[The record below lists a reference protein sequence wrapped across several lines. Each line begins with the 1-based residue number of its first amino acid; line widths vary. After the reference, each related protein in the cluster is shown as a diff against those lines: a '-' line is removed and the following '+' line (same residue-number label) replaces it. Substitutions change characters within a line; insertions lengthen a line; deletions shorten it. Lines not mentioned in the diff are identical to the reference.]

1 MAQNILYST
10 ITVVSVHT
18 YGGARVCCINLSS
31 LALVLIMSENL
42 KNANF
47 LAFH

>member
-1 MAQNILYST
+1 MAQNILYPT
-10 ITVVSVHT
+10 ITVVSVYT

-31 LALVLIMSENL
+31 LALALIMSENL
-42 KNANF
+42 KNTNF